1 MLNIKGL
8 MNKYIYPI
16 LLAIFIF
23 VYAYQHRYMRISSG
37 AAVMDT
43 WKGVLLIPNDKGEYV
58 VYEGK

>member
-1 MLNIKGL
+1 

-16 LLAIFIF
+16 LLVIFIF